1 MQQAEQL
8 GQEAGV
14 EYRVA
19 LPDGTGRW
27 LASRGR
33 FQQNSVQG
41 PNRLMGVT
49 VDITERKQAEQQ
61 ILHYQEPI
69 LEKIGT

>member
-1 MQQAEQL
+1 
-8 GQEAGV
+8 
-14 EYRVA
+14 
-19 LPDGTGRW
+19 
-27 LASRGR
+27 
-33 FQQNSVQG
+33 
-41 PNRLMGVT
+41 MGVS